1 MDKPKCKFIK
11 DLTPLCVVYK
21 HLEGQG
27 REERCLFTH
36 THFYCLLT
44 SKVTLLPLKRV
55 TRVIRASFMTAFLKD
70 KTPKS
75 RDIAMNEWQIFSTMT
90 EIIFDIR
97 ACTFCRVKRGFCFLA
112 QEIIDYCCY
121 GNWCYE
127 IMRSF
132 HIWKARAF
140 SHKVW
145 AIYDWSWGF
154 LFLLFTLN
162 RTSYFLSR
170 RNSANLNI

>member
-1 MDKPKCKFIK
+1 M
-11 DLTPLCVVYK
+11 LCTSIWK
-21 HLEGQG
+21 GKA

-36 THFYCLLT
+36 THFYYLLT

-75 RDIAMNEWQIFSTMT
+75 RDIAMNEWQIFTTMT
-90 EIIFDIR
+90 EIIFDIVHV
-97 ACTFCRVKRGFCFLA
+97 CTFCRVKRVFYFLA
-112 QEIIDYCCY
+112 QEIIDYCCH

-145 AIYDWSWGF
+145 AMYLSLICGF
-154 LFLLFTLN
+154 PVSPKSTQKSDIMVLKYNKSLMQ
-162 RTSYFLSR
+162 S
-170 RNSANLNI
+170 I

>member
-1 MDKPKCKFIK
+1 M
-11 DLTPLCVVYK
+11 LCTSIWK
-21 HLEGQG
+21 GKA

-90 EIIFDIR
+90 EIIFDIHT
-97 ACTFCRVKRGFCFLA
+97 CTFCRVKRGFYFVA
-112 QEIIDYCCY
+112 QEIITVCCHVTKSGPFMIDLGFSCFSY
-121 GNWCYE
+121 PK
-127 IMRSF
+127 IRHHSSF
-132 HIWKARAF
+132 HRTRVSCTQSKYIINRATF
-140 SHKVW
+140 DQSQTI
-145 AIYDWSWGF
+145 AIHEKKNEASS
-154 LFLLFTLN
+154 N
-162 RTSYFLSR
+162 
-170 RNSANLNI
+170 